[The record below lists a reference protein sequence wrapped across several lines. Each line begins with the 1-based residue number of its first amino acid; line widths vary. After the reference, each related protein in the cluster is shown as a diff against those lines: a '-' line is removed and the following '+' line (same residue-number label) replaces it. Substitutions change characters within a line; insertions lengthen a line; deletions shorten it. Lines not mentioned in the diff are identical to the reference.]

1 MAVCEILPHLW
12 LGDIRSA
19 KNKIFFDDNNIEIV
33 INCTKDIPFFS
44 NYTTNIR
51 ISINDNLEE
60 EEIDKFYLYI
70 DKAVNLINKE
80 LLNFKNILVHCYAG
94 KQRSASIISCYLMK
108 YANMSLKESIESVK
122 SKRSVAFTPGIN
134 FSKSLLQ
141 FEKDLLNK

>member
-19 KNKIFFDDNNIEIV
+19 KNKSFFDDNNIEIV